1 MVIGHAHQRQQPAGG
16 RGHGGCRPSTITR
29 AAARDRQFARQLI
42 EAEHNVEVEAL
53 RRVRE
58 ASKDPRHWR
67 AAAWMLERRN
77 PDDFGPRPPKMFSQV
92 AVAALLSNV
101 CQMLTGT
108 VPEENCLRPEGH
120 LDRLMLDLRSE
131 MATRPISL
139 HRPDPR
145 DTKPPGPLAAA
156 DDLQDAG
163 DDEAGGDATD
173 GECSVSPR

>member
-1 MVIGHAHQRQQPAGG
+1 MVIALLTNGSSRRVAAAMV
-16 RGHGGCRPSTITR
+16 GCAPSTITR
-29 AAARDRQFARQLI
+29 AAARDRQFARQLV
-42 EAEHNVEVEAL
+42 EAERNVEVEAL

-92 AVAALLSNV
+92 AVAALLSNI

-108 VPEENCLRPEGH
+108 VPEENCRRAQAY

-131 MATRPISL
+131 TAHTAYLAPPGLI
-139 HRPDPR
+139 PE
-145 DTKPPGPLAAA
+145 TQEPPGPLATA
-156 DDLQDAG
+156 DDLQDAAG
-163 DDEAGGDATD
+163 DDEARGDATD
-173 GECSVSPR
+173 GAMER